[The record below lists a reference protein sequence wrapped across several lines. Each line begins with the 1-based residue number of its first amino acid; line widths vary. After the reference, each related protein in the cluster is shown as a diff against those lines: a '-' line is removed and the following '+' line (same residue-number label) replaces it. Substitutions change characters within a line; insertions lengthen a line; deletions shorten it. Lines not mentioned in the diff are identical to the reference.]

1 MNEIRK
7 ERPAST
13 RTPSE
18 KDTWEDLSGS
28 VDPENTGKGGPI
40 RFRPSMPPRSPAKF
54 RVKGLR
60 LLIIDN
66 DPIRVDALAMD
77 LRHLGAQVAVGDFS
91 TSGYTQAAKF
101 LPDAVVSDLVRP
113 GEEGFVFIQN
123 LRRHPLLRWSSVILS
138 RWWQETAEGEGE
150 VLLDRVLDQLE
161 ELVAPIRIIE
171 ERISAHRPLSDR
183 LEMTGPAALLR
194 TLSGAGLNGSLSVND
209 SWNMFTVDIA
219 DGKIL
224 SAYRKGIDGEA
235 DEDLDA
241 LIQLMLCETGKWTF
255 AEKKRLSIPA
265 ALDTEET
272 LARINRHLSRLFG
285 RTPRAFENLE
295 QHISVRPHFLRTAS
309 EAVSSETIEIAEDIA
324 NGADLDRFRKFFSK
338 KSDLSEVERIVHT
351 LFRCGAIR
359 FFEIPSRAVRSAK
372 EIAAARSTVNLL
384 KALVDN
390 PFAPGIMTRG
400 ALSSVAAP
408 VVDVR
413 APSEAALPISD
424 RPPRGAYHLQ
434 DVAPEH
440 VSPAKYRPIRLQMT
454 SSTPPPPP
462 RAEEKE
468 QADTEVERSNATSV
482 VTSEHLPQNPAP
494 AVYSKSLSTAP
505 PDDVTESDEPSGSM
519 KLVLESQKIALGD
532 LPPEWK
538 VPVRREK
545 KHMWAAILLAVLLGG
560 LLAVGIAFV
569 ASQGR
574 SARPDPD
581 GASVDE

>member
-7 ERPAST
+7 ERPSST
-13 RTPSE
+13 RKPSE

-28 VDPENTGKGGPI
+28 VDPENTGKSGPV

-77 LRHLGAQVAVGDFS
+77 LRNLGAQVAVGDFS
-91 TSGYTQAAKF
+91 TSGYAQAAKF

-138 RWWQETAEGEGE
+138 RWWKETAEGEGE

-161 ELVAPIRIIE
+161 ELLAPIRIIE
-171 ERISAHRPLSDR
+171 ERIAAHRPLSDR

-209 SWNMFTVDIA
+209 SWNKFTVDIA
-219 DGKIL
+219 NGRIL

-241 LIQLMLCETGKWTF
+241 LIQLMLCETGKWSFT
-255 AEKKRLSIPA
+255 EKKRLPIPE

-285 RTPRAFENLE
+285 RTPKAFENLE
-295 QHISVRPHFLRTAS
+295 QHISVRSHFLRTAT
-309 EAVSSETIEIAEDIA
+309 ETVSSEAIEIAQDIA
-324 NGADLDRFRKFFSK
+324 DGADLARFRKFFAK

-359 FFEIPSRAVRSAK
+359 FFEIPGRTVRSAK

-390 PFAPGIMTRG
+390 PFAPKTMMRS
-400 ALSSVAAP
+400 ASSAAASP

-413 APSEAALPISD
+413 ARAASSIAARPVSD

-434 DVAPEH
+434 DVAPERIAA
-440 VSPAKYRPIRLQMT
+440 AKYRHLRLQAT
-454 SSTPPPPP
+454 SSNPPPP
-462 RAEEKE
+462 RAAEILPE
-468 QADTEVERSNATSV
+468 DTEVDRPGATAV
-482 VTSEHLPQNPAP
+482 VSSEHMSPSPP
-494 AVYSKSLSTAP
+494 KYSKAATTAP
-505 PDDVTESDEPSGSM
+505 PDDITEPEEPSGSM
-519 KLVLESQKIALGD
+519 KFVLESQKIAVGD
-532 LPPEWK
+532 IPPEWK
-538 VPVRREK
+538 IPVQREK
-545 KHMWAAILLAVLLGG
+545 KHMWAAILLAVVLGG
-560 LLAVGIAFV
+560 LLAAGIAFV
-569 ASQGR
+569 ASQGKDV
-574 SARPDPD
+574 RPDP